1 MCLCVTRPF
10 SDLFASE
17 FSIQT
22 IFAFACLRIRSK
34 SEVVNEEWRRLDS
47 LPKFQ
52 KPRPHA
58 FMHSAHKVDIW
69 RPAKKPHVF
78 MFHICWIFFCSRQLR
93 IIRKCRAIPNAVV
106 QTQNVVSNPNLKPCC
121 IGFLKQ
127 VGNGCDRSLVENF
140 VRIETQHPIGR
151 HLAQC
156 KVASLGEVIPPR
168 YRDYSRSQRSR
179 YLDRFVLRASVSD
192 DDFRYDGSSTLHTAA
207 QPLARVPHNHG
218 KPYSGHACPRT
229 LANVG
234 CSSVAKYFF
243 RSARKLLNN
252 ACQ

>member
-1 MCLCVTRPF
+1 MAPSRF
-10 SDLFASE
+10 SSQVPEAEAPRFHALGPQSGHLETCEKTARFHVPHMLD
-17 FSIQT
+17 
-22 IFAFACLRIRSK
+22 IFL
-34 SEVVNEEWRRLDS
+34 
-47 LPKFQ
+47 Q
-52 KPRPHA
+52 
-58 FMHSAHKVDIW
+58 
-69 RPAKKPHVF
+69 PA
-78 MFHICWIFFCSRQLR
+78 MI